1 MERYTMIVAGFGFRS
16 VATVQSLADA
26 FAIAGSQTVDAIATA
41 DDKSKQPI
49 FAAFAK
55 TIGAHVIP
63 ISAPN
68 LAQTET
74 PTKSQASQTH
84 RDTGSVA
91 EACALAAIG
100 KGAKL
105 LAPRSI
111 SHDRMATCAI
121 AQGPTT

>member
-1 MERYTMIVAGFGFRS
+1 MERRAMIVAGFGFRS
-16 VATVQSLADA
+16 AATVQSLADA
-26 FAIAGSQTVDAIATA
+26 FAIAGSKTVDAIATA
-41 DDKSKQPI
+41 DDKSQQVA
-49 FAAFAK
+49 FVAFAK
-55 TIGAHVIP
+55 TIGVRIIP
-63 ISAPN
+63 ISALN

-121 AQGPTT
+121 AQGPKT